1 VRRDGVLTGTAAV
14 ARAAAL
20 LATAA
25 TAAHPAS
32 PGLPR
37 FGVAVQLGTE
47 LLCAA
52 GLGSAPPETPVTL
65 VDPAPPQSWL
75 AARVVPAAADRDC
88 ARLGEYLL
96 TPPYLALDH
105 RGPAAE
111 PGTLFVVV
119 AGEAA
124 CSLADGAV
132 ELRLPAIAQA
142 LRFRVCASLE
152 GAHLT
157 VWQGEPRAGNRLWHE
172 YAYLGYDT
180 EATCSEADHA
190 P

>member
-20 LATAA
+20 LAIAA

-32 PGLPR
+32 RGVPR
-37 FGVAVQLGTE
+37 FGVAVQLGAV
-47 LLCAA
+47 LCVA

-65 VDPAPPQSWL
+65 IDPTPPQSWL
-75 AARVVPAAADRDC
+75 AARVVQAAADQDC

-105 RGPAAE
+105 RGPAPE

-119 AGEAA
+119 AGVATY
-124 CSLADGAV
+124 SLADGAV

-142 LRFRVCASLE
+142 LRFRICASLE

-157 VWQGEPRAGNRLWHE
+157 VWQGEPLAGDRLWHE
-172 YAYLGYDT
+172 YAYLGYDI